1 MSNSSTIN
9 ASDMKK
15 TVLGP
20 SGIECSAIG
29 LGTWAMGGWMWGGG
43 DNAAAVLAIQASL
56 DAGANLIDTAP
67 AYGLGRSES
76 IVGTALKGRRHEA
89 VIATKCGLV
98 WHTRQGTHFFE
109 EDGHPVYRYL
119 GRGSIIHEAEES
131 LKRLQTDYIDLYITH
146 WQDATTPVAE
156 TMDALLE
163 LKKQGKIRAI
173 GVSNV
178 SPETLAEYLRYGPVD
193 AAQERYSLI
202 DREIEQTLVPL
213 CTEHNVAVLGYSS
226 LALGL
231 LAGPID
237 PERKFTGDDQRAA
250 NPRFSA
256 QNRAKLKAFFEELEP
271 LRRQLECSF
280 GQLMIAWT
288 LARGSVSVALCGAR
302 VSKQA
307 IENAGAGS
315 VRLHDEALQLID
327 GAASRHLGALA

>member
-1 MSNSSTIN
+1 MNN
-9 ASDMKK
+9 ASMKK
-15 TVLGP
+15 TTLGP

-43 DNAAAVLAIQASL
+43 DNAAAILAIQASL
-56 DAGANLIDTAP
+56 DAGVNLIDTAP

-89 VIATKCGLV
+89 VVATKCGLV
-98 WHTRQGTHFFE
+98 WHTQQGTHFFE
-109 EDGHPVYRYL
+109 EDGHPVHRYL
-119 GRGSIIHEAEES
+119 GRESIVHECEES

-146 WQDATTPVAE
+146 WQDSTTPVEE

-178 SPETLAEYLRYGPVD
+178 SPETLAEYLRHGPVD

-202 DREIEQTLVPL
+202 DREIEQALVPL
-213 CTEHNVAVLGYSS
+213 CSEHDVAVLGYSS

-237 PERKFTGDDQRAA
+237 PGRKFTGDDQRAS

-256 QNRAKLKAFFEELEP
+256 QNRAKLKAFFDELEP
-271 LRRQLECSF
+271 LRKQLECSF

-307 IENAGAGS
+307 VENAAAGS
-315 VRLHDEALQLID
+315 VRLQGDALALID
-327 GAASRHLGALA
+327 EIGRAHV

>member
-1 MSNSSTIN
+1 MKS
-9 ASDMKK
+9 AMKK
-15 TVLGP
+15 TTLGS
-20 SGIECSAIG
+20 SGIECAAIG

-43 DNAAAVLAIQASL
+43 NSADAVAAIQASL
-56 DAGANLIDTAP
+56 DAGVNLIDTAP

-98 WHTRQGTHFFE
+98 WHTQQGTHFFE

-119 GRGSIIHEAEES
+119 GRGSIFHECEES

-156 TMDALLE
+156 TMDALLT

-178 SPETLAEYLRYGPVD
+178 SPETLAEYLRHGPVD

-202 DREIEQTLVPL
+202 DREIDQTLVPL
-213 CTEHNVAVLGYSS
+213 CAEHNVAVLGYSS

-237 PERKFTGDDQRAA
+237 PARQFTGDDQRAS

-256 QNRAKLKAFFEELEP
+256 VNRAKLKAFFEELEP
-271 LRRQLECSF
+271 LRARLGCSF

-302 VSKQA
+302 VPQQA
-307 IENAGAGS
+307 VENAAAGS
-315 VRLHDEALQLID
+315 VHLQGDAVQRVEA
-327 GAASRHLGALA
+327 AAARHLQALD